1 MDTRTLIKTDEEIAI
16 MRRGCQAL
24 ASVFASLAPRVVAG
38 AVAADLDAYAEE
50 LIGLAGCTPAFKG
63 YDSGGPMPFPGS
75 MCFSRNHEIVH
86 GIPTAG
92 DVIADTDLVK
102 IDIGLVC
109 DGYYADMARTFVM
122 PGATQRARDLAK
134 HTQKAFDKGI
144 ARIEDGATLY
154 DFADAVERY
163 ASDLGYGIV
172 RGLVGHG
179 IGRDLH
185 IPPQI
190 PNYVAR
196 EFDDFIFRSGMT
208 VAIEPMINIG
218 GDDIK
223 TGPDGWTIVTA
234 DGSLSAHHENTVLVT
249 KNGCEILTKVA

>member
-1 MDTRTLIKTDEEIAI
+1 MDTKTLVKTDEEIAI

-24 ASVFASLAPRVVAG
+24 ASVFASLAPYVTPG
-38 AVAADLDAYAEE
+38 AVASDLDARAEE
-50 LIGLAGCTPAFKG
+50 LIRATGNIPAFKG
-63 YDSGGPMPFPGS
+63 YDSGGPTPFPAS
-75 MCFSRNHEIVH
+75 ICFSRNHEIVH
-86 GIPTAG
+86 GIPGTD
-92 DVIADTDLVK
+92 DVITETDLIK
-102 IDIGLVC
+102 IDMGLVC

-122 PGATQRARDLAK
+122 PSATQRARDLAK

-154 DFADAVERY
+154 DFSDAVESY
-163 ASDLGYGIV
+163 ANGLGYGIV

-179 IGRDLH
+179 IGKDLH

-190 PNYVAR
+190 PNYIAK
-196 EFDDFIFRSGMT
+196 EFDDFTFRAGMT

-218 GDDIK
+218 GDDIE

-234 DGSLSAHHENTVLVT
+234 DGSLSAHHENTILVT
-249 KNGCEILTKVA
+249 KNGCEILTHVA